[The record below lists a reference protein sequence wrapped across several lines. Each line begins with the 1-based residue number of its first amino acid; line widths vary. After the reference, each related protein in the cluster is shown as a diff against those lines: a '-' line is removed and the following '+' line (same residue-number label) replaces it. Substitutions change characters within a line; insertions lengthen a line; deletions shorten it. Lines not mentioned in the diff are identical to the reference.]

1 MKITKKLLE
10 GIKGKLVRVRW
21 TDASADSTDD
31 GSIKELL
38 RDHESCVYDTYGLM
52 IGLAKGEVVLASDK
66 RVEKKDEY
74 RGKLNLPKKCLLD
87 LEVIR

>member
-1 MKITKKLLE
+1 MKITKKSLE
-10 GIKGKLVRVRW
+10 SIKGKLIRVRW

-52 IGLAKGEVVLASDK
+52 IGLAKGEVVLASDQ
-66 RVEKKDEY
+66 RAEKKDEY
-74 RGKLNLPKKCLLD
+74 RGKLNLPKKCLID

>member
-1 MKITKKLLE
+1 MKITKKSLE
-10 GIKGKLVRVRW
+10 SIKGKLVRVRW

-52 IGLAKGEVVLASDK
+52 IGLAKGEVVLASDQ
-66 RVEKKDEY
+66 RAEKNDEY
-74 RGKLNLPKKCLLD
+74 RGKLNLPKKCLID

>member
-1 MKITKKLLE
+1 MKITKKSLE
-10 GIKGKLVRVRW
+10 SIKGKLVRVRW

-52 IGLAKGEVVLASDK
+52 IGLAKGEVVLASAQ
-66 RVEKKDEY
+66 RAEKKDEY
-74 RGKLNLPKKCLLD
+74 RGKLNLPKKCLID

>member
-1 MKITKKLLE
+1 MKITKKSLE
-10 GIKGKLVRVRW
+10 DIKGKLVRVRW
-21 TDASADSTDD
+21 ADASADSTDD

-38 RDHESCVYDTYGLM
+38 RDHESCMYDTYGLL

-74 RGKLNLPKKCLLD
+74 RGKLNLPKQCVID
-87 LEVIR
+87 IEVIR

>member
-1 MKITKKLLE
+1 MKITKKSLE
-10 GIKGKLVRVRW
+10 SIKGKLVRVRW

-52 IGLAKGEVVLASDK
+52 IGLAKGEVVLASDQ
-66 RVEKKDEY
+66 RAEKKDEY
-74 RGKLNLPKKCLLD
+74 RGKLNLPKKCLIDLD
-87 LEVIR
+87 VIR